1 MKKYLVIYH
10 STKKIECITI
20 LWWVL
25 VLLFVHLTSR
35 LISIFSCTFYHDF
48 TRINVFLHSKKG
60 LGKKDKE
67 RSQCDKI
74 PIHLKK
80 FRPSSFLSTSTIT
93 LISSHFLSE
102 STLKGGQ
109 KCCHIIFFP
118 GVSMFE
124 LQPW

>member
-35 LISIFSCTFYHDF
+35 LINTFSCILYHDF
-48 TRINVFLHSKKG
+48 TRINVFLHNKKR
-60 LGKKDKE
+60 LGKKDKK
-67 RSQCDKI
+67 RSHYDKI

-80 FRPSSFLSTSTIT
+80 FKPSSFLST
-93 LISSHFLSE
+93 
-102 STLKGGQ
+102 
-109 KCCHIIFFP
+109 
-118 GVSMFE
+118 
-124 LQPW
+124 